1 VNPQTQSAVCQSDV
15 LGSLLSQLVKM
26 QTVLRGDPT
35 PGVDKTGLIEKGQ
48 KLADQL
54 KKIGKT

>member
-1 VNPQTQSAVCQSDV
+1 M
-15 LGSLLSQLVKM
+15 LSQLVKM

-48 KLADQL
+48 KLLDQL